1 MTMLLLQS
9 VCLVLILATVYGLP
23 STLLEDVKHADLNK
37 PRMNKVKRAQEVI
50 MFGNQQNRAGD
61 GRNNYARADKR
72 GDLEDSGPMEDSRA
86 LDEISAYTIP
96 LFNMRD
102 NDLDVEPPR
111 ALPFRQNGYLYNQV
125 PEPYFNDYR
134 YLGQRRKRSSYP
146 SRNQMSRNS
155 RVFRSARSP
164 SRAKRDLE
172 IDPEDLFALLALW
185 ESERRNNP
193 SPQYQRELMNFPY
206 DQHRKLDPEDVE
218 NNEISDGEDLRE
230 SGWLDGPIKL
240 PSHKFISQE
249 YYPEWTPALLHQ
261 AKQNKEGDHVK
272 TLTELLENAPV
283 REPDVPVRRRFL
295 L

>member
-1 MTMLLLQS
+1 MTLLQGF
-9 VCLVLILATVYGLP
+9 CLVLIFATVYALP
-23 STLLEDVKHADLNK
+23 STLLEDVKHAELNK

-72 GDLEDSGPMEDSRA
+72 GDIEDTQS
-86 LDEISAYTIP
+86 LDEISPYPVP
-96 LFNMRD
+96 LMPLMRD
-102 NDLDVEPPR
+102 NDLDIEPPR
-111 ALPFRQNGYLYNQV
+111 ALPFRQNAYLYNHI
-125 PEPYFNDYR
+125 PDAYFNDYSR

-146 SRNQMSRNS
+146 ARNQLSRNS

-185 ESERRNNP
+185 ESERKNNP
-193 SPQYQRELMNFPY
+193 KYPEYQQREFMNFPY
-206 DQHRKLDPEDVE
+206 DHRKLDPEDDE

-240 PSHKFISQE
+240 PSHKFISQDFA
-249 YYPEWTPALLHQ
+249 YPEWTPALLHQ
-261 AKQNKEGDHVK
+261 AKQNKEGDKVK
-272 TLTELLENAPV
+272 VLSDLLANTPAV
-283 REPDVPVRRRFL
+283 REDNIPLIRRYVL
-295 L
+295 